1 MSLIHPVFLFLL
13 PVSLFCHVFFLG
25 PGDGSSSSSELLSF
39 SPRSPPKSCSV
50 NLPLFPS
57 PAVYGS
63 VGGLSSSRNITLCG
77 GASHQGDNF
86 KQCFSL
92 NMDRKAWLEFP
103 PLLEPRAFSSSNQGI
118 APGSL
123 LVVGGR
129 SGQVTLNTT
138 EIWKPRAGKWQ
149 FGPTFPYPVE
159 QHCSVKINSSHL
171 LITGGLGSVEPIKRY
186 KKKSTLSDY
195 SFNPKGT
202 LLLCFLI

>member
-1 MSLIHPVFLFLL
+1 MSLICPVFLILL

-25 PGDGSSSSSELLSF
+25 PGDGSSSSSDLLSF

-103 PLLEPRAFSSSNQGI
+103 PFLEPRAFSSSNQGI

-123 LVVGGR
+123 SVVGGR

-138 EIWKPRAGKWQ
+138 EIWKPKTGKWQ

-186 KKKSTLSDY
+186 KKKSTLTDY

>member
-39 SPRSPPKSCSV
+39 SSRSPPKSCSV
-50 NLPLFPS
+50 NLPPFPS

-63 VGGLSSSRNITLCG
+63 VGGLSTSRNITLCG
-77 GASHQGDNF
+77 GASHQGEDF
-86 KQCFSL
+86 KQCISL

-103 PLLEPRAFSSSNQGI
+103 PLLEARAFSSSNQGI
-118 APGSL
+118 ALGSL
-123 LVVGGR
+123 VVVGGR

-138 EIWKPRAGKWQ
+138 EIWKPKTGKWQ
-149 FGPTFPYPVE
+149 FGPTLPYPVE

-186 KKKSTLSDY
+186 KEKSTLSDY